1 MRNKQKLL
9 IEQVDEK
16 LKSFEKAKAVPVPPK
31 GWINAIRTTLNMT
44 MEQLGKKLNIT
55 RQGAKRIEDSE
66 SKGSI
71 SLNSL
76 KEVAKAL
83 DLKLVYGF
91 VPNDGSI
98 DNLISVKAEKLAQKI
113 VLRTNQN
120 MALENQGIRNDKI
133 ATTIK
138 ELADEIKRE
147 MKKSLWD

>member
-1 MRNKQKLL
+1 MRNKQKILM
-9 IEQVDEK
+9 EQLDEK
-16 LKSFEKAKAVPVPPK
+16 LKPFAKAEAIPVPPK
-31 GWINAIRTTLNMT
+31 GWIHAIRTTLNMT
-44 MEQLGKKLNIT
+44 LEQLGTKLNIT

-76 KEVAKAL
+76 EQAAKAL

-98 DNLISVKAEKLAQKI
+98 DNLVSAKAEKLAQKI

-120 MALENQGIRNDKI
+120 MVLENQGIGDDKI
-133 ATTIK
+133 TSTIK
-138 ELADEIKRE
+138 ELAEEIKRE

>member
-9 IEQVDEK
+9 IEQLDEK

-55 RQGAKRIEDSE
+55 RQGLKSIEDSE

-98 DNLISVKAEKLAQKI
+98 DNLISVKAQKLAEKI

-120 MALENQGIRNDKI
+120 MALENQGIRKDKI

-138 ELADEIKRE
+138 ELSDEIRRE

>member
-9 IEQVDEK
+9 IEQLDEK